1 MYMKKNITI
10 KELSKILEV
19 SISTVSKALNDSYEI
34 SDSTKERIKTAAK
47 TYNYKPNKLAVNLKS
62 GKTNTIGVVLPS
74 IKNFFMSRV
83 LRGIDSVIAKSNYN
97 IIISITNESFDK
109 EVQSVQTLSNG
120 LVDAIIIAVSEET
133 QIKKDFSHL
142 SNLVG
147 DIPLLMVDR
156 IVNSINCDKVLV
168 DDYNAIFN
176 AVNELI
182 FEGKKSIA
190 LVSSINNLNVGK
202 LRTKGYLAAI
212 QNKQEPIVIE
222 GQEGYIE
229 SELSKLI
236 ESNKIDAIMALDQE
250 SSLAAFR
257 IGKVKKVLNNKE
269 VSIIGYASRVISEHL
284 TPKLTTIDQHG
295 KKVGITSARL
305 LLKRLDSSESEPESI
320 IVNSTVQKRFT
331 T

>member
-1 MYMKKNITI
+1 MKKNITI

-34 SDSTKERIKTAAK
+34 SDSTKERIKAAAK

-212 QNKQEPIVIE
+212 QNKQEPMVIE

-305 LLKRLDSSESEPESI
+305 LLKRLDSSDSEPESI

>member
-1 MYMKKNITI
+1 MKKNITI

-34 SDSTKERIKTAAK
+34 SDSTKERIKSAAK

-176 AVNELI
+176 TVNELI

-212 QNKQEPIVIE
+212 ENKQEPIVIE
-222 GQEGYIE
+222 GHEGYIE

-236 ESNKIDAIMALDQE
+236 ESKKIDAIMALDQE

-295 KKVGITSARL
+295 KKVGITSAKL
-305 LLKRLDSSESEPESI
+305 LLKRLDSTESEPESI
-320 IVNSTVQKRFT
+320 IVNSTVQKSFT

>member
-1 MYMKKNITI
+1 MKKNITI

-34 SDSTKERIKTAAK
+34 SDSTKERIKAAAK

-62 GKTNTIGVVLPS
+62 GKTYTIGVVLPS

-83 LRGIDSVIAKSNYN
+83 LRGIDSVIAKSKYN

-176 AVNELI
+176 AVSDLI

-212 QNKQEPIVIE
+212 QNKQEPIVLE

-236 ESNKIDAIMALDQE
+236 ESNKIDAIVALDQE

-295 KKVGITSARL
+295 KKVGITSAKL
-305 LLKRLDSSESEPESI
+305 LLKRLDSSEIEPESI
-320 IVNSTVQKRFT
+320 IVNSTVHKRFT

>member
-1 MYMKKNITI
+1 MKKNITI

-34 SDSTKERIKTAAK
+34 SDSTKERIKAAAK

-212 QNKQEPIVIE
+212 QNKQKPIVIE

-236 ESNKIDAIMALDQE
+236 EFNKIDAIMALDQE

-295 KKVGITSARL
+295 KKVGITSAKL

>member
-1 MYMKKNITI
+1 MKKNITI

-34 SDSTKERIKTAAK
+34 SDTTKERIKTAAK

-120 LVDAIIIAVSEET
+120 LVDAIIISVSEET

-176 AVNELI
+176 TVNELI

-212 QNKQEPIVIE
+212 ENKQEPIVIE
-222 GQEGYIE
+222 GHEGYIE

-236 ESNKIDAIMALDQE
+236 ESKKIDAIMALDQE

-295 KKVGITSARL
+295 KKVGITSAKL
-305 LLKRLDSSESEPESI
+305 LLKRLDSTESEPESI

>member
-1 MYMKKNITI
+1 MKKNITI

-34 SDSTKERIKTAAK
+34 SDSTKERIKAAAK

-212 QNKQEPIVIE
+212 QNKQEPMVID
-222 GQEGYIE
+222 GQEGFIE

-257 IGKVKKVLNNKE
+257 IGKVKKVLNNNE

>member
-1 MYMKKNITI
+1 MKKNITI

-34 SDSTKERIKTAAK
+34 SDTTKERIKTAAK

-133 QIKKDFSHL
+133 QIKKNFSHL

-212 QNKQEPIVIE
+212 QNKQEPIVIDGE
-222 GQEGYIE
+222 EGYIE

>member
-1 MYMKKNITI
+1 MKKNITI

-34 SDSTKERIKTAAK
+34 SDTTKERIKTAAK

-109 EVQSVQTLSNG
+109 EVQSIQTLSNG

-212 QNKQEPIVIE
+212 ENKQEPIVIE
-222 GQEGYIE
+222 GHEGYIE

-236 ESNKIDAIMALDQE
+236 ESKKIDAIMALDQE
-250 SSLAAFR
+250 SSLSAFR

-295 KKVGITSARL
+295 KKVGITSAKL
-305 LLKRLDSSESEPESI
+305 LLKRLDSTESEPESI

>member
-1 MYMKKNITI
+1 MKKNITI

-34 SDSTKERIKTAAK
+34 SDSTKERIKAAAK

-176 AVNELI
+176 AVSDLI

-212 QNKQEPIVIE
+212 QNKQEPIVLE

-257 IGKVKKVLNNKE
+257 IGKVKKVLKNKK

-295 KKVGITSARL
+295 KKVGITSAKL

>member
-1 MYMKKNITI
+1 MKKNITI

-34 SDSTKERIKTAAK
+34 SDSTKERIKSAARLH
-47 TYNYKPNKLAVNLKS
+47 NYKPNKLAVNLKS

-83 LRGIDSVIAKSNYN
+83 LRGIDSVIAKSQYN

-142 SNLVG
+142 NSLIG
-147 DIPLLMVDR
+147 DTPLLMVDR
-156 IVNSINCDKVLV
+156 IVNSITCDKVLV
-168 DDYNAIFN
+168 DDYNAVFN

-182 FEGKKSIA
+182 KDGRKSIA

-202 LRTKGYLAAI
+202 QRTKGYKSAI
-212 QNKQEPIVIE
+212 ENKQDPIVIE
-222 GQEGYIE
+222 G
-229 SELSKLI
+229 SEEHLEKELIKLI
-236 ESNKIDAIMALDQE
+236 DLNKIDAIMALDQE
-250 SSLAAFR
+250 SSLAAYR
-257 IGKVKKVLNNKE
+257 IGKKKKVLTSKK
-269 VSIIGYASRVISEHL
+269 IALIGYASRVISEHL

-295 KKVGITSARL
+295 KKVGSTSARL
-305 LLKRLDSSESEPESI
+305 LLKRLDEFEGEPESI
-320 IVNSTVQKRFT
+320 VINSTVQKRFT
-331 T
+331 S

>member
-1 MYMKKNITI
+1 MKKNITI

-34 SDSTKERIKTAAK
+34 SDSTKERIKSAAK

-62 GKTNTIGVVLPS
+62 GKTNSIGVVLPS

-176 AVNELI
+176 AVSDLI

-212 QNKQEPIVIE
+212 QNKQEPIVLE

-257 IGKVKKVLNNKE
+257 IGKVKKVLNNKK

-295 KKVGITSARL
+295 KKVGITSAKL

>member
-1 MYMKKNITI
+1 MKKNITI

-34 SDSTKERIKTAAK
+34 SDSTKERIKAAAK

-176 AVNELI
+176 AVNDLI

-212 QNKQEPIVIE
+212 QNKQEPIVLE

-295 KKVGITSARL
+295 KKVGITSAKL

>member
-1 MYMKKNITI
+1 MKKNITI

-34 SDSTKERIKTAAK
+34 SDSTKERIKAAAK

-133 QIKKDFSHL
+133 QIKKDFSNL

-212 QNKQEPIVIE
+212 QNKQEPMVID
-222 GQEGYIE
+222 GQEGFIE

>member
-1 MYMKKNITI
+1 MKKNITI

-34 SDSTKERIKTAAK
+34 SDSTKERIKSAAK

-202 LRTKGYLAAI
+202 LRTKGYLAAL

>member
-1 MYMKKNITI
+1 MKKNITI

-34 SDSTKERIKTAAK
+34 SDTTKERIKTAAK

-109 EVQSVQTLSNG
+109 EVQSIQTLSNG

-222 GQEGYIE
+222 GEEGYIE

>member
-1 MYMKKNITI
+1 MKKNITI

-34 SDSTKERIKTAAK
+34 SDSTKERIKSAAK

-62 GKTNTIGVVLPS
+62 GKTNSIGVVLPS

>member
-1 MYMKKNITI
+1 MKKNITI

-34 SDSTKERIKTAAK
+34 SDSTKERIKSAAK

>member
-1 MYMKKNITI
+1 MKKNITI

-34 SDSTKERIKTAAK
+34 SDSTKERIKAAAK

-83 LRGIDSVIAKSNYN
+83 LRGIDSVIANSNYN

-222 GQEGYIE
+222 GHEGYIE
-229 SELSKLI
+229 SELSNLI
-236 ESNKIDAIMALDQE
+236 KSKKIDAIMALDQE

>member
-1 MYMKKNITI
+1 MKKNITI

-34 SDSTKERIKTAAK
+34 SDSTKERIKAAAK

-176 AVNELI
+176 AVSDLI

-212 QNKQEPIVIE
+212 QNKQEPIVLE

-229 SELSKLI
+229 IELSKLI

-257 IGKVKKVLNNKE
+257 IGKVKKVLNNKK

-295 KKVGITSARL
+295 KKVGITSAKL

-320 IVNSTVQKRFT
+320 IVNSTIQKRFT

>member
-1 MYMKKNITI
+1 MKKNITI

-34 SDSTKERIKTAAK
+34 SDTTKERIKTAAK

-176 AVNELI
+176 AVSDLI

-212 QNKQEPIVIE
+212 QNKQEPIVLE

-236 ESNKIDAIMALDQE
+236 ESNKIDAIVALDQE

-295 KKVGITSARL
+295 KKVGITSAKL

>member
-1 MYMKKNITI
+1 MKKNITI

-34 SDSTKERIKTAAK
+34 SDSTKERIKAAAK

-212 QNKQEPIVIE
+212 QNKQEPMVID
-222 GQEGYIE
+222 GQEGFIE

>member
-1 MYMKKNITI
+1 MKKNITI

-34 SDSTKERIKTAAK
+34 SDSTKERIKAAAK

-236 ESNKIDAIMALDQE
+236 EFNKIDAIMALDQE

>member
-1 MYMKKNITI
+1 MKKNITI

-34 SDSTKERIKTAAK
+34 SDSTKERIKAAAK

-133 QIKKDFSHL
+133 QIKKEFSHL

-176 AVNELI
+176 AVSDLI

-212 QNKQEPIVIE
+212 QNKQEPIVLE

>member
-1 MYMKKNITI
+1 MKKNITI

-34 SDSTKERIKTAAK
+34 SDTTKERIKTAAK

>member
-1 MYMKKNITI
+1 MKKNITI

-109 EVQSVQTLSNG
+109 EVQSIQTLSNG

-222 GQEGYIE
+222 GEEGYIE

-257 IGKVKKVLNNKE
+257 IGKAKKVLNNKE

>member
-1 MYMKKNITI
+1 MKKNITI

-34 SDSTKERIKTAAK
+34 SDSTKERIKAAAK

-176 AVNELI
+176 AVSDLI

-212 QNKQEPIVIE
+212 QNKQEPIVLE

-236 ESNKIDAIMALDQE
+236 ESNKIDAIVALDQE

-295 KKVGITSARL
+295 KKVGITSAKL
-305 LLKRLDSSESEPESI
+305 LLKRLDSSEIEPESI
-320 IVNSTVQKRFT
+320 IVNSTVHKRFT

>member
-1 MYMKKNITI
+1 MKKNITI

-34 SDSTKERIKTAAK
+34 SDSTKERIKAAAK

-176 AVNELI
+176 AVSDLI

-202 LRTKGYLAAI
+202 LRTKGYLDAI
-212 QNKQEPIVIE
+212 QNKQEPTVLE

-295 KKVGITSARL
+295 KKVGITSAKL

>member
-1 MYMKKNITI
+1 MKKNITI

-34 SDSTKERIKTAAK
+34 SDSTKERIKAAAK

-83 LRGIDSVIAKSNYN
+83 LRGIDSVIAKSKYN

-176 AVNELI
+176 TVNELI
-182 FEGKKSIA
+182 FEGKNSIA

>member
-1 MYMKKNITI
+1 MKKNITI

-34 SDSTKERIKTAAK
+34 SDSTKERIKAAAK

-176 AVNELI
+176 AVSDLI

-212 QNKQEPIVIE
+212 QNKQEPIVLE

-229 SELSKLI
+229 IELSKLI

>member
-1 MYMKKNITI
+1 MKKNITI

-34 SDSTKERIKTAAK
+34 SDSTKERIKSAAK

-109 EVQSVQTLSNG
+109 EVQSVQT
-120 LVDAIIIAVSEET
+120 
-133 QIKKDFSHL
+133 
-142 SNLVG
+142 
-147 DIPLLMVDR
+147 
-156 IVNSINCDKVLV
+156 VNSINCDKVLV

>member
-1 MYMKKNITI
+1 MKKNITI

-34 SDSTKERIKTAAK
+34 SDSTKERIKAAAK

-176 AVNELI
+176 AVSDLI

-212 QNKQEPIVIE
+212 QNKQEPIVLE

-229 SELSKLI
+229 IELSKLI

-257 IGKVKKVLNNKE
+257 IGKVKKVLNNKK

-295 KKVGITSARL
+295 KKVGITSAKL
-305 LLKRLDSSESEPESI
+305 LLKILDSSESEPEYI

>member
-1 MYMKKNITI
+1 MKKNITI

-34 SDSTKERIKTAAK
+34 SDSTKERIKSAAK

-176 AVNELI
+176 TVNELI
-182 FEGKKSIA
+182 FEGKNSIA

-212 QNKQEPIVIE
+212 ENKQEPIVIE
-222 GQEGYIE
+222 GPEGYIE

-236 ESNKIDAIMALDQE
+236 ESKKIDAIMALDQE

-295 KKVGITSARL
+295 KKVGITSAKL
-305 LLKRLDSSESEPESI
+305 LLKRLDSTESEPESI